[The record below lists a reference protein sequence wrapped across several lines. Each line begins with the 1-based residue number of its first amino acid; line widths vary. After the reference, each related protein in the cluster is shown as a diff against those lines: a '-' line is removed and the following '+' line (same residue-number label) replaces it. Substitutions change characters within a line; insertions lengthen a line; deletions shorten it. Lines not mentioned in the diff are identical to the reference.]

1 MGVMRNIDSTSLF
14 SSPAELQNGRSAF
27 VFLLAVY
34 SLTFVFEGPLR
45 YVLSQGGFS
54 SFIYLRD
61 VIPLYFCVA
70 LLYRW
75 GRGDVQPNLF
85 LIVVLLLA
93 IHFWIG
99 YFFLSGVFQRLFG
112 LKVFMALLLG
122 ITAGCLLSIRDD
134 RLFRPLLFVFLISAC
149 GVFLN
154 HFITFKWEGADYETF
169 LGLVKQTRDWTAGG
183 IRRLAGF
190 ARSSFDVAS
199 VLLVLAVFLVC
210 TSKSRLASVAIYL
223 TATLAIAL
231 TTSKGALLALLVFGG
246 VHVVGSWTSRLT
258 LLRSALTLVV
268 LILCIFPLLSI
279 LIEVSTRDL
288 PEGLRFA
295 FSSFVERMRWM
306 WPSAIDNL
314 TDHGSLIT
322 GRGLGGI
329 GVAQRFGEFEISN
342 AADNFFVYLLVTFGV
357 WGGVYFFYIFL
368 GAMFWRSQ
376 SQERRDEYTVISLL
390 LALMVYGLTLNLIEQ
405 PILAMVLGLCIVR
418 FDGCV
423 LAGKE

>member
-1 MGVMRNIDSTSLF
+1 MGVTRNIDSTSLF
-14 SSPAELQNGRSAF
+14 SSPIELQRGGLVF
-27 VFLLAVY
+27 VFLISAY
-34 SLTFVFEGPLR
+34 SLTFAFEGPLR
-45 YVLSQGGFS
+45 YVLSQSGLS
-54 SFIYLRD
+54 SFIYFRD
-61 VIPLYFCVA
+61 VIPLFFCVA
-70 LLYRW
+70 LLYLW
-75 GRGDVQPNLF
+75 GRGDVRPNLF
-85 LIVVLLLA
+85 LIVILLLA
-93 IHFWIG
+93 IHFWVG

-122 ITAGCLLSIRDD
+122 ISAGCLLSIRDD
-134 RLFRPLLFVFLISAC
+134 RLFKPLFFLFVISAF

-210 TSKSRLASVAIYL
+210 TSKNRLASVVIYL
-223 TATLAIAL
+223 TAILAITL
-231 TTSKGALLALLVFGG
+231 TTSKGALLALLVFGT
-246 VHVVGSWTSRLT
+246 VHVAGSWTSRLT
-258 LLRSALTLVV
+258 LLRSALTVV
-268 LILCIFPLLSI
+268 ALTLCIFPLLSI
-279 LIEVSTRDL
+279 LIDISARDL

-314 TDHGSLIT
+314 TEQGSLLT

-342 AADNFFVYLLVTFGV
+342 AADNFFVYLLVTFGI
-357 WGGVYFFYIFL
+357 WGAVYFFYIFL

-376 SQERRDEYTVISLL
+376 SQERHDEYVVISLL
-390 LALMVYGLTLNLIEQ
+390 LALMVYGLTANLLEQ
-405 PILAMVLGLCIVR
+405 PILAMVLGLCIAR

-423 LAGKE
+423 LAGRK